1 MEVEASQVGD
11 GGYSREGSK
20 NNSTPRQ
27 MDEEVQKIGARPSK
41 VGVEKEGGQRKR
53 GQFDLGVKKKIHPL
67 VLKQTE
73 MERIG
78 VF

>member
-11 GGYSREGSK
+11 GGYSKEDSK
-20 NNSTPRQ
+20 SNSTPRQ

-53 GQFDLGVKKKIHPL
+53 GRFNKKPWHL
-67 VLKQTE
+67 
-73 MERIG
+73 
-78 VF
+78 